1 MQFVYEAMR
10 ADGSTIQD
18 LIDAAGQAAAADT
31 LREKGLTV
39 LRLEEQTGAAD
50 DGRPHGGV
58 AAWFQ
63 SRHLTTRDTI
73 LFTRQMKMLLESGAP
88 LVPALE
94 ATETQTEKPM
104 LRELIQRLRVRVEEG
119 AALSV
124 ALEAEPQHFDAVFRS
139 MISAGEATATLPD
152 VFGRLCTL
160 AQNRQQTNRLIAG
173 ALVYPCVL
181 MTMMTGVM
189 NVLLFFVVP
198 RFRILFTSLN
208 KPLPAS
214 TQFLFHLS
222 RWLQHGWPYLV
233 GTLILTVVGGY
244 FMLHMPSVRA
254 GLDQVLVQVPILGR
268 LVSRL
273 IFARVVRVWAAM
285 LRCHV
290 PLLEAIRQSK
300 GAVRNVAFKRLVED
314 VEEAVS
320 TGGRM
325 AQALAAAH
333 LADPI
338 IVSAIRTGEENGR
351 LAEAGDFV
359 SSWIDEDNATA
370 VNQLTRLAEP
380 LLLAVMGVAVG
391 GVAMSLFLPLFDMA
405 TAA

>member
-10 ADGSTIQD
+10 PDGSMVRD
-18 LIDAAGQAAAADT
+18 LLDAAGQAAAADT
-31 LREKGLTV
+31 LREKGLLV
-39 LRLEEQTGAAD
+39 VRLDEQAGSGPAAA
-50 DGRPHGGV
+50 R
-58 AAWFQ
+58 AAGLFQ
-63 SRHLTTRDTI
+63 SRKVLTRDMI
-73 LFTRQMKMLLESGAP
+73 LFTRQMKMLLESGSP

-94 ATETQTEKPM
+94 ATETQTEKPVLRGLIRR
-104 LRELIQRLRVRVEEG
+104 LRERVEEG
-119 AALSV
+119 ASLSA
-124 ALEAEPQHFDAVFRS
+124 ALESEPKHFDPVFRS
-139 MISAGEATATLPD
+139 MIAAGEATATLPD

-160 AQNRQQTNRLIAG
+160 AQSRQQTQRLVLS
-173 ALVYPCVL
+173 ALLYPCVL
-181 MTMMTGVM
+181 LAMMTGVM
-189 NVLLFFVVP
+189 AILLFFVIP
-198 RFRILFTSLN
+198 RFRVLFTSLDR
-208 KPLPAS
+208 PLPAS
-214 TQFLFHLS
+214 TQFLFQLS
-222 RWLQHGWPYLV
+222 LWLQHGWPYVV
-233 GTLILTVVGGY
+233 GTLILAIVAGVLLVRT
-244 FMLHMPSVRA
+244 PSVRA
-254 GLDQVLVQVPILGR
+254 GVDQTLVQVPILGR
-268 LVSRL
+268 LIARL

-300 GAVRNVAFKRLVED
+300 GAVRNAAFLRLIEN

-325 AQALAAAH
+325 AQALAATR

-351 LAEAGDFV
+351 LAEAVDFV

-380 LLLAVMGVAVG
+380 LLLAVMGVLVG
-391 GVAMSLFLPLFDMA
+391 AVAMSLFLPLFDMA